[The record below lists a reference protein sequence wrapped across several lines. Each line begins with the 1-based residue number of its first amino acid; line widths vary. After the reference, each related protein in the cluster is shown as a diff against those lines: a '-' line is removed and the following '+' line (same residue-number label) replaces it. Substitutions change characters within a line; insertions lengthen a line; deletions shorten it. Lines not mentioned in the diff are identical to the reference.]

1 MYLVVDIWGTKLL
14 VAAFDDSGKIQKSAK
29 FPTPKD
35 YQEFL
40 STLKQLISGLLVN
53 NFTSGAVAIPGL
65 LDRSSG
71 IVKGLGNLPWQN
83 KPIKTDVE
91 QIAGCPIIIEND
103 AKAAGYSEA
112 KLLGD
117 KYKKVVYVTIGTGL
131 GVAVIINGQID
142 PSYKDME
149 GGHIMVEHDGKLQRW
164 ESFASGRAIVER
176 FGAKAADI
184 TDPATWQII
193 AHDLGKGI
201 YNLIAIA
208 QPDVVVIGG
217 GVGSHFE
224 KFGEFSGAVKIL

>member
-1 MYLVVDIWGTKLL
+1 MYLVVDIGGTKLL

-71 IVKGLGNLPWQN
+71 IVKGLGNLPLQN

-103 AKAAGYSEA
+103 AKAA
-112 KLLGD
+112 
-117 KYKKVVYVTIGTGL
+117 
-131 GVAVIINGQID
+131 
-142 PSYKDME
+142 
-149 GGHIMVEHDGKLQRW
+149 
-164 ESFASGRAIVER
+164 
-176 FGAKAADI
+176 
-184 TDPATWQII
+184 
-193 AHDLGKGI
+193 
-201 YNLIAIA
+201 
-208 QPDVVVIGG
+208 
-217 GVGSHFE
+217 
-224 KFGEFSGAVKIL
+224 